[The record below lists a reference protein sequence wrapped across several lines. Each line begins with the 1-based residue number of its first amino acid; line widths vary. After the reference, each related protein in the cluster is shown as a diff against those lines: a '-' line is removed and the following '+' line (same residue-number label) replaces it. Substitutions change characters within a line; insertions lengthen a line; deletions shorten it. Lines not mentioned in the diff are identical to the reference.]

1 MSSLIN
7 EVQTFVVDN
16 FLFGTNGDTLS
27 AEDSLIEKGLIDST
41 GVLELVA
48 FLQETFQIRVD
59 DHEIVPANLDS
70 IGKIAAFVRL
80 KKGAC

>member
-7 EVQTFVVDN
+7 EVRTFIVDN
-16 FLFGTNGDTLS
+16 FLFGTNGDVLS

-48 FLQETFQIRVD
+48 FIQETFQIRVE

-70 IGKIAAFVRL
+70 IGKIATFVRL

>member
-7 EVQTFVVDN
+7 EVRRFIVDN
-16 FLFGTNGDTLS
+16 FLFGTNGDVLS
-27 AEDSLIEKGLIDST
+27 PEDSLIEKGLIDST

-48 FLQETFQIRVD
+48 FIQETFQICVE

-70 IGKIAAFVRL
+70 IGKIATFVRL

>member
-7 EVQTFVVDN
+7 EVRTFIVDN
-16 FLFGTNGDTLS
+16 FLFGTNGDVLS
-27 AEDSLIEKGLIDST
+27 PEDSLIEKGLIDST

-48 FLQETFQIRVD
+48 FIQETFQISVE

-70 IGKIAAFVRL
+70 IGKIATFVRL

>member
-7 EVQTFVVDN
+7 EVRRFIVDN
-16 FLFGTNGDTLS
+16 FLFGTNGDVLS
-27 AEDSLIEKGLIDST
+27 PEDSLIEKGLIDST

-48 FLQETFQIRVD
+48 FIQETFQIRVE

-70 IGKIAAFVRL
+70 IGKIATFVRL

>member
-7 EVQTFVVDN
+7 EVQIFIVDN
-16 FLFGTNGDTLS
+16 FLFGTNGDVLS
-27 AEDSLIEKGLIDST
+27 PEDSLIEKGLIDST

-48 FLQETFQIRVD
+48 FIQETFQIRVE

-70 IGKIAAFVRL
+70 IEKIATFVRL
-80 KKGAC
+80 KKSAC